1 MSINNQFDEIIDFRQ
16 FFYKIISNWYF
27 FALSLLFTLAIAYLY
42 NRYTNEL
49 YLVETSILIKENNSM
64 GSASDLLYEKAT
76 GSSNIS
82 MENKV
87 LMLKSYPLVYS
98 AVSDLGFDIN
108 YSTVGTIKE
117 SETFIA
123 PIKIKCSDIT
133 KVIGKNITIEYI
145 DDNQYT
151 LIYNDNEKKEIHQF
165 GDEIIF
171 YTTNIRVDLDNR
183 YSRNN
188 IDIPNTIVKFMNL
201 KTLTL
206 KYQKKI
212 LITQKD
218 IKSTVIDISILE
230 EDQLKGVEFLNKLT
244 ENYIKGEL
252 SEKNRASKNT
262 VSFINSQLKEMS
274 DSLSLIELNIQEY
287 KNKNNITDLSLK
299 AQSIYTNIVSVDT
312 ELAISKSLSNYY
324 IYLENYINDGDN
336 LESISVSTSFG
347 VNDNGLNSIINQL
360 VELQVKKNVLVDG
373 GQINNPSVAQ
383 YNRQIKQLVLNLKD
397 AINLSKLTNNLL
409 IKDFKNRINKME
421 ASLGDIP
428 KVERELLGIERLQ
441 SISESIYIFL
451 LQKRAEAKI
460 TSSSNVSDSKVLEPA
475 MHFYKKPVDP
485 DKSKNFIIALLLGL
499 FLPFLIL
506 LIKELINEKV
516 LTRIDLEKAT
526 SIPILSVIGR
536 NNSGNTL
543 LSQQNPKSAVF
554 EGFRALRSNLNFF
567 NPDNKK

>member
-1 MSINNQFDEIIDFRQ
+1 MSTNNQFDEIIDFGQ
-16 FFYKIISNWYF
+16 FFYKIIRSWHF
-27 FALSLLFTLAIAYLY
+27 FVLSLLFTFTIAYLY
-42 NRYTNEL
+42 NRYSTEL
-49 YLVETSILIKENNSM
+49 YLVETSILIEEDSSM

-82 MENKV
+82 IENKV

-98 AVSDLGFDIN
+98 SLSDLGFDIN
-108 YSTVGTIKE
+108 YYILGNIKQ

-171 YTTNIRVDLDNR
+171 YTTKIRVDLDSR
-183 YSRNN
+183 YSRNS
-188 IDIPNTIVKFMNL
+188 IGFANTLVKFMNL

-218 IKSTVIDISILE
+218 VKSTVIDISILE

-252 SEKNRASKNT
+252 SEKNIASKNT

-287 KNKNNITDLSLK
+287 KNNNKITDLSLR

-312 ELAISKSLSNYY
+312 ELAKSKSLSNYY

-336 LESISVSTSFG
+336 LESISVSNSFG
-347 VNDNGLNSIINQL
+347 VKDNEQ
-360 VELQVKKNVLVDG
+360 
-373 GQINNPSVAQ
+373 
-383 YNRQIKQLVLNLKD
+383 
-397 AINLSKLTNNLL
+397 T
-409 IKDFKNRINKME
+409 
-421 ASLGDIP
+421 
-428 KVERELLGIERLQ
+428 
-441 SISESIYIFL
+441 
-451 LQKRAEAKI
+451 
-460 TSSSNVSDSKVLEPA
+460 
-475 MHFYKKPVDP
+475 
-485 DKSKNFIIALLLGL
+485 
-499 FLPFLIL
+499 FLIL
-506 LIKELINEKV
+506 KCFAFREIY
-516 LTRIDLEKAT
+516 LE
-526 SIPILSVIGR
+526 G
-536 NNSGNTL
+536 
-543 LSQQNPKSAVF
+543 
-554 EGFRALRSNLNFF
+554 
-567 NPDNKK
+567 